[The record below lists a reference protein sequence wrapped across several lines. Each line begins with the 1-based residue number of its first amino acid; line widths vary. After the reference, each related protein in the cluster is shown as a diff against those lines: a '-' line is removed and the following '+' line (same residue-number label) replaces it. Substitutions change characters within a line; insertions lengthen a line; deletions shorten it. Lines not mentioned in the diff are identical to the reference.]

1 MRNAELDGIPQVI
14 SVVPVSREG
23 KFNLKKNVRSY
34 LGASNGKLYI
44 NAGKEILITTEKSG
58 IQAEI
63 QGNRLC
69 LPEEVL
75 TKLELEKGSL
85 LTMIQRRNAIALKKM
100 ETEEREGDRAQ
111 VMDFETSHKVTRVAQ
126 TNPVPE
132 KLLAGLKDQYGDIK
146 LKYDVRSFLQKRRT
160 LEAWKARRL
169 IGAVESSD
177 EQLRGELIQQ
187 RLDAQNEDG
196 SWDGQVVLT
205 ARNLRE
211 LSELGAQTNGEVRRG
226 IAWLLQRA
234 QSQANPGMFFLTDEL
249 VTKQAEIIEER
260 RIARAEKRRGSN
272 ARFRERRRSEMKLLI
287 PGDDTFHDPC
297 GPRIMWPNAFALEA
311 LISLG
316 YEENERVQTALST
329 LAHGHWC
336 ECGYQH
342 GLSDWR
348 RTEQVTMDEIAG
360 TEKRYMKQFRYGGM
374 SGIEDLHKLESPRI
388 SRSSE
393 NGVDVFHI
401 GMPTHQQPCE
411 LITVRAMSQVRNEKM
426 RRLSE
431 AHLWRFAARQHSP
444 DGKFIGGYKHVGE
457 YFFLQLFAGYDHLAS
472 KIAIM
477 RSMPWILD
485 SQNEDGSWGE
495 EKLRDV
501 FSLATLCALVSVSDY
516 LPSGL
521 IS

>member
-1 MRNAELDGIPQVI
+1 MKNAELDRIPQVI

-23 KFNLKKNVRSY
+23 KVNLKKNVRTY

-44 NAGKEILITTEKSG
+44 NARKEILITTEKSG
-58 IQAEI
+58 IQAELR
-63 QGNRLC
+63 GNRLC

-85 LTMIQRRNAIALKKM
+85 LTMIQRQEAVALKKM
-100 ETEEREGDRAQ
+100 EIEEREGDRAQ

-132 KLLAGLKDQYGDIK
+132 KLLAELKDKYSKTK
-146 LKYDVRSFLQKRRT
+146 LKYDVRNFLQKRRT
-160 LEAWKARRL
+160 LETWKARRL
-169 IGAVESSD
+169 IGAVESID
-177 EQLRGELIQQ
+177 EQLREELIQQ

-211 LSELGAQTNGEVRRG
+211 LSELDAQTNDGVHRG
-226 IAWLLQRA
+226 VEWLLQRA
-234 QSQANPGMFFLTDEL
+234 QSEANPGMFFLTDEL
-249 VTKQAEIIEER
+249 VAKQAEIIEDR
-260 RIARAEKRRGSN
+260 RIAREEKRRGSN
-272 ARFRERRRSEMKLLI
+272 ARFRERRRSEMKLVM
-287 PGDDTFHDPC
+287 PGGDTFHDPC
-297 GPRIMWPNAFALEA
+297 GPRIMWPNAFALDA

-316 YEENERVQTALST
+316 YEESERVQTALDT
-329 LAHGHWC
+329 LAYGHWC

-342 GLSDWR
+342 GLSDWG
-348 RTEQVTMDEIAG
+348 RTEQVTVDEVAE

-374 SGIEDLHKLESPRI
+374 PGIEDLHKFESPRI

-393 NGVDVFHI
+393 NGMDIFHI
-401 GMPTHQQPCE
+401 RMPTHQQPCE

-426 RRLSE
+426 RKLSE

-444 DGKFIGGYKHVGE
+444 DGKFTGGYKHVGE
-457 YFFLQLFAGYDHLAS
+457 YFFLQLFAGYDHPVS
-472 KIAIM
+472 KAAIM

-495 EKLRDV
+495 EQRRDA
-501 FSLATLCALVSVSDY
+501 STLAVLGALDSVSDY

-521 IS
+521 VS